1 MKKTCILTLIILF
14 ISYLQPSSACT
25 NLIVGKK
32 ASADGSVFITYADD
46 LYGKYGS
53 LCHYGAGV
61 YQAGDKL
68 KIYQWSGEHIYLGEI
83 PQVEKTYNV
92 IGNINEHQVAIG
104 ETTFTGRKELKDTTA
119 ILDYGS
125 LIYIALQRAKTAREA
140 IEVMTSLV
148 KEYGY
153 YSTGESFSIA
163 DPNEAWIM
171 EMIGKGPGRKGAVWV
186 AVRIPDDC
194 IAAHANQS
202 RIHQFDRNDKENC
215 LYAPD
220 VISFAREK
228 GYFTGKDK
236 DFSFAKAYSPQT
248 FSRLRA
254 CESRVWSFY
263 NRFTDHG
270 DKWLPYI
277 LGKDQTP
284 LPLYVKPNRK
294 ISLADLQAMMRDH
307 FEGTAL
313 DPTKDLGGGAYHSPY
328 RLTNSFTVDS
338 VDYFCERPISTQQT
352 AWSFVAQL
360 RSYLPDPI
368 GGVFWFA
375 TDDANMSVYTPVY
388 CATDRV
394 PECYTETEGAADRN
408 TFSFNSSF
416 WVFNWV
422 ANQVYPWYDQKI
434 NDVRVTQQMLEKTFL
449 QSQAGVEQ
457 VAQQLYAENPKEAIA
472 YLTRYTAQTAQT
484 ALETWRKLGE
494 YLIVKYADGAIRQMK
509 ASETVGSHDNEPKDK
524 FYSRPGFT
532 NEYKKRLA
540 KELVEQYGDK
550 YKKYPVG
557 E

>member
-1 MKKTCILTLIILF
+1 
-14 ISYLQPSSACT
+14 
-25 NLIVGKK
+25 
-32 ASADGSVFITYADD
+32 
-46 LYGKYGS
+46 
-53 LCHYGAGV
+53 
-61 YQAGDKL
+61 
-68 KIYQWSGEHIYLGEI
+68 
-83 PQVEKTYNV
+83 
-92 IGNINEHQVAIG
+92 
-104 ETTFTGRKELKDTTA
+104 
-119 ILDYGS
+119 
-125 LIYIALQRAKTAREA
+125 
-140 IEVMTSLV
+140 
-148 KEYGY
+148 
-153 YSTGESFSIA
+153 
-163 DPNEAWIM
+163 M

-220 VISFAREK
+220 VISFAREM

-277 LGKDQTP
+277 LGQDQTP

-532 NEYKKRLA
+532 KEYKKRLA

>member
-1 MKKTCILTLIILF
+1 
-14 ISYLQPSSACT
+14 
-25 NLIVGKK
+25 
-32 ASADGSVFITYADD
+32 
-46 LYGKYGS
+46 
-53 LCHYGAGV
+53 
-61 YQAGDKL
+61 
-68 KIYQWSGEHIYLGEI
+68 
-83 PQVEKTYNV
+83 
-92 IGNINEHQVAIG
+92 
-104 ETTFTGRKELKDTTA
+104 
-119 ILDYGS
+119 
-125 LIYIALQRAKTAREA
+125 
-140 IEVMTSLV
+140 
-148 KEYGY
+148 
-153 YSTGESFSIA
+153 
-163 DPNEAWIM
+163 
-171 EMIGKGPGRKGAVWV
+171 
-186 AVRIPDDC
+186 
-194 IAAHANQS
+194 
-202 RIHQFDRNDKENC
+202 
-215 LYAPD
+215 
-220 VISFAREK
+220 
-228 GYFTGKDK
+228 
-236 DFSFAKAYSPQT
+236 
-248 FSRLRA
+248 
-254 CESRVWSFY
+254 
-263 NRFTDHG
+263 
-270 DKWLPYI
+270 
-277 LGKDQTP
+277 
-284 LPLYVKPNRK
+284 
-294 ISLADLQAMMRDH
+294 MMRDH

-532 NEYKKRLA
+532 KEYKKRLA

>member
-1 MKKTCILTLIILF
+1 MRKNCILTLIILF

-171 EMIGKGPGRKGAVWV
+171 EMVGKGPGRKGAVWV

-277 LGKDQTP
+277 LGQDQTP

-532 NEYKKRLA
+532 KEYKKRLA

-550 YKKYPVG
+550 YKKDPVG

>member
-1 MKKTCILTLIILF
+1 MNKIRFVILLVVTL
-14 ISYLQPSSACT
+14 SYLQPSSACT

-140 IEVMTSLV
+140 IDVMTSLV

-236 DFSFAKAYSPQT
+236 DFSFAKVYSPQT

-277 LGKDQTP
+277 LGQDQTP

-449 QSQAGVEQ
+449 QSQVGVEQ

-532 NEYKKRLA
+532 KEYKKRLA